1 MRNEMLRTLLATAFA
16 FFLLSLSVSAFAA
29 ETRLEK
35 AMPEGG
41 TAVLTFAANP
51 LLTMTETPFTVEL
64 TGSTGK
70 VLADAAVSLRLVMP
84 AMAMPLNNPKALWQN
99 NTYHGQAIFTMAG
112 EWNAIMLIQQPGHDL
127 VDLTFEL
134 GEVLMK

>member
-1 MRNEMLRTLLATAFA
+1 MRNELLRTLLATAFA

-64 TGSTGK
+64 TGGTGK

-112 EWNAIMLIQQPGHDL
+112 EWNAIMLIQRPGHDL